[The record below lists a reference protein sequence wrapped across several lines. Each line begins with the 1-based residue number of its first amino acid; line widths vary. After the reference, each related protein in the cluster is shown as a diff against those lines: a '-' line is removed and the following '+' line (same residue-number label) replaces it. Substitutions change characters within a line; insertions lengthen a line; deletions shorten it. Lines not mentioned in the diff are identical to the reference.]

1 MKGMIFAG
9 CSHTFG
15 HGLWYYSGL
24 DNIPYG
30 DKHGIY
36 HMNKNSYMKYT
47 EANRYARLVV
57 NHFETYELVRGQ
69 TGGSEDVSLSFIESL
84 FSGSEKS
91 TIIGV
96 GGSKKKFDYDEIGY
110 LIFQTSFVGRNKL
123 IIEHEGKQIE
133 LNNPYLY
140 DTKEYGEFVN
150 QLLKYNIN
158 SFEEFNELLKKYT
171 LNKIIKSFKF
181 YESKGIKC
189 RLFSWTNDYV
199 DLIKTDTYLL
209 DKLISMAYDNKK
221 YDCILDMIKD
231 GNEKLLI
238 NKDFEYFGSNPP
250 NDSHPSKHLHK
261 IMANNIISFIEKEN
275 YVNS

>member
-1 MKGMIFAG
+1 MIFAG

-30 DKHGIY
+30 DKHGVY
-36 HMNKNSYMKYT
+36 HMDKNSYMKYT
-47 EANRYARLVV
+47 EANRYARLVA

-69 TGGSEDVSLSFIESL
+69 TGGSEDVSLNFIESL
-84 FSGSEKS
+84 FSGS
-91 TIIGV
+91 GR
-96 GGSKKKFDYDEIGY
+96 KKFDYNEIGY
-110 LIFQTSFVGRNKL
+110 LILQTSFVGRNKL
-123 IIEHEGKQIE
+123 IIEYEGKQIE

-150 QLLKYNIN
+150 QLFKYNIN
-158 SFEEFNELLKKYT
+158 SFEEFNELQKKYT
-171 LNKIIKSFKF
+171 LNKIRESFKL

-189 RLFSWTNDYV
+189 RIFSWTNDYL

-209 DKLISMAYDNKK
+209 GKLIPMIYDDKK
-221 YDCILDMIKD
+221 YDCILDMVED

-238 NKDFEYFGSNPP
+238 NNDFEYFGSNPP

-261 IMANNIISFIEKEN
+261 IIANNIISFIEKEN